1 MAYDKSHA
9 DPGVLSCKAEN
20 GNGGSAIIITDGAC
34 VFKVLR
40 HEQGITTIKILKYRF
55 MDMLH
60 RRKRERGYLY
70 ISTIVSS

>member
-20 GNGGSAIIITDGAC
+20 CNRRNTVVSTDRAC
-34 VFKVLR
+34 VFKVLW
-40 HEQGITTIKILKYRF
+40 HEQGITTIKILKYHF

-60 RRKRERGYLY
+60 ARVSEREDIY
-70 ISTIVSS
+70 ISISRP